1 MKDKLGYFHQL
12 DDIDQD
18 IREYEIEARKN
29 SAKALSKLE
38 KLRDRRKNRPEE
50 IGNLTFEPKSRYCY
64 VHFEL

>member
-38 KLRDRRKNRPEE
+38 KLRDRRKNLLEE
-50 IGNLTFEPKSRYCY
+50 PSGRTFRKKSAT
-64 VHFEL
+64 